1 MSKLVLVDTI
11 SSHLIRYVVRVE
23 DDDPP
28 EYALDTVVLNESD
41 PEKLKEFSQKHI
53 GYQISSHRV
62 ISEDEYLEIFD
73 KDNDYL
79 KSWSTEKKLEFISD
93 K

>member
-1 MSKLVLVDTI
+1 MAKLVVVDTI

-23 DDDPP
+23 DEDPAD
-28 EYALDTVVLNESD
+28 YALDTVVWNESD
-41 PEKLKEFSQKHI
+41 PEKLREFSQKHL
-53 GYQISSHRV
+53 GYHVASHRV
-62 ISEDEYLEIFD
+62 ISEEEYLEMFD

-79 KSWSTEKKLEFISD
+79 KSWPTEKKLEFISD